1 MKWFI
6 SSVHYFA
13 SVARPPDHHH
23 ILKPISITAKSLW
36 ANGSSLWY
44 GFTRGLA
51 VGIAGKHMLPLC
63 SVKRVCWYKLRDAI
77 FCYWCCFSQILHPRK
92 KKEKNLCIFLLD
104 SKAFAK
110 PAFPACSAHWA
121 SACLFCFGCSNLH
134 SVSSHCVDFKVT
146 KGSSCIFCKSGC
158 KQVWITHVLLLCPP
172 LSLFFCLFLRFRL
185 ASRMIWDPFKD
196 PIWCVP
202 ASSKPTT

>member
-1 MKWFI
+1 MWLLCSCSRAPRTPL
-6 SSVHYFA
+6 SSFKTYFNHSQIA
-13 SVARPPDHHH
+13 VGPP
-23 ILKPISITAKSLW
+23 I
-36 ANGSSLWY
+36 GSCLWY

-51 VGIAGKHMLPLC
+51 IGTAGKHVLPSALWKGC
-63 SVKRVCWYKLRDAI
+63 AGINWGMPSSVTDVVFHRYCI
-77 FCYWCCFSQILHPRK
+77 PEK
-92 KKEKNLCIFLLD
+92 KTNLCIFLLD
-104 SKAFAK
+104 SQVFAK

-146 KGSSCIFCKSGC
+146 KGSSCIFFKSGC
-158 KQVWITHVLLLCPP
+158 KQVGITHVLLFCPP
-172 LSLFFCLFLRFRL
+172 LSLLFCLFLRFRL

-196 PIWCVP
+196 SIWCVP